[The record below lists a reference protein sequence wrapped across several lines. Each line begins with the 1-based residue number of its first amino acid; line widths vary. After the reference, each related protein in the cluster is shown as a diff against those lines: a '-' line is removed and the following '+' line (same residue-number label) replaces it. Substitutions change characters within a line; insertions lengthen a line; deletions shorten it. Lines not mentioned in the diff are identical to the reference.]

1 MEIIKTPLEGLL
13 IIKPDVFEDERGYF
27 FESYNKK
34 KLKALGIDVNFVQ
47 DNHSMTIKKGTLR
60 GLHFQ
65 NTPHTQSKLIH
76 CTRGSVLD
84 VVVDLRKYSLTYK
97 KWVAVLLSAENK
109 KQLFIP
115 KGFAHGFLTLDDNTE
130 FEYKVD
136 NHQNKLSE
144 RVVRFND
151 PDIGIEWGNDNPL
164 LLDRDK
170 NAPLLKDCDVKL

>member
-1 MEIIKTPLEGLL
+1 MKVTPTVIKDVL
-13 IIKPDVFEDERGYF
+13 IIEPDVFQDTRGYF